1 MPIKVSINLNNLNK
15 KYSKQN
21 LEHARKLAMNDAQ
34 QAMEKYVPRLSGDL
48 RKTAVEKID
57 GTGIVYIMPYA
68 KAQFYG
74 FITNCYG
81 GPFRIHNYTTTDETP
96 PYYVNTSRRWDL
108 RLKGNK
114 QDMKEV
120 KEAFINGTNWHK

>member
-34 QAMEKYVPRLSGDL
+34 QAMEKYVPKLSGDL

-57 GTGIVYIMPYA
+57 GTGIA
-68 KAQFYG
+68 L
-74 FITNCYG
+74 
-81 GPFRIHNYTTTDETP
+81 
-96 PYYVNTSRRWDL
+96 S
-108 RLKGNK
+108 
-114 QDMKEV
+114 
-120 KEAFINGTNWHK
+120 